1 MTGNGVNLHSPIPFP
16 SRLQAL
22 IFDLDGTL
30 IDSAVAIAASLDQIA
45 RQRGLAP
52 VTAQQVSRLVSKGAS
67 EMVAACLNSTNPQE
81 DLTLF
86 RAIYGGRTSLRSDL
100 YDGVFEGITRLTET
114 GLPLGICTNK
124 PQHLTLKILED
135 VGLLSLFQAVVG
147 GDEAAGRK
155 PDPIH
160 LGEVC
165 KRLDRDPSACVLVGD
180 SEVDEAAAR
189 ALGMPFLFVSYG
201 YVIEDCCDY
210 CRRFDDFPTLTETL
224 LKEIAS

>member
-1 MTGNGVNLHSPIPFP
+1 MTGNGASLHSPIPFP
-16 SRLQAL
+16 SRLEAL

-45 RQRGLAP
+45 RQRGIAP
-52 VTAQQVSRLVSKGAS
+52 VTAQQVSRLVSKGAP
-67 EMVAACLNSTNPQE
+67 EMVATCLNSQNSQE

-86 RAIYGGRTSLRSDL
+86 RAIYGGRQSLRSDL
-100 YDGVFEGITRLTET
+100 YDGVFEGIARLAET

-124 PQHLTLKILED
+124 PQHLTLKILAD
-135 VGLLSLFQAVVG
+135 VGLLPLFQAVVG
-147 GDEAAGRK
+147 GDETSGRK

-165 KRLDRDPSACVLVGD
+165 KRLGHDPSACALVGD

-189 ALGMPFLFVSYG
+189 ALGMSFLFVSYG
-201 YVIEDCCDY
+201 YVIEECRDY
-210 CRRFDDFPTLTETL
+210 CRRFDDFPALTDYLFT
-224 LKEIAS
+224 EIAS